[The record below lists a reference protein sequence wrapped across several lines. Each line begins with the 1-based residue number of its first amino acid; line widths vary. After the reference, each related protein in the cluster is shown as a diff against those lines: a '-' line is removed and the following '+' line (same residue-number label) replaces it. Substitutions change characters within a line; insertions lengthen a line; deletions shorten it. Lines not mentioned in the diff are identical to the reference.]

1 MDEHSNNFN
10 KELDNI
16 NNHKYLKNTII
27 KINYRKKK
35 KPEKNPQPSGG

>member
-27 KINYRKKK
+27 KSTTEK
-35 KPEKNPQPSGG
+35 KP

>member
-16 NNHKYLKNTII
+16 NNNKYLKNTII
-27 KINYRKKK
+27 KINYIKKK
-35 KPEKNPQPSGG
+35 KT